1 MATDVENLPSLT
13 EERPI
18 GFGRL
23 KRKEDPRFIRGRGNY
38 VDDVRLP
45 GMLHGAVLRSPLAHA
60 RIVSIDTSKALAHPN
75 VAKSNTTPLISNH
88 KLHPKVIVA
97 SSANVFMLHQLD
109 GLDVDSAFL
118 NYNGRYDFSI
128 TLCKEH

>member
-1 MATDVENLPSLT
+1 MMLISSWSLPHNDRGL
-13 EERPI
+13 
-18 GFGRL
+18 GRKL
-23 KRKEDPRFIRGRGNY
+23 A
-38 VDDVRLP
+38 VD
-45 GMLHGAVLRSPLAHA
+45 G
-60 RIVSIDTSKALAHPN
+60 LAHPN

-109 GLDVDSAFL
+109 VDSAFL